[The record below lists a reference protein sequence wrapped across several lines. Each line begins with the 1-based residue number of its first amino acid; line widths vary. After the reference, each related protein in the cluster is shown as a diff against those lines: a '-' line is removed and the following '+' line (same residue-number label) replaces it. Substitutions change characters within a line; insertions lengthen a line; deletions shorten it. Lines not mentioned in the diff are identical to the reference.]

1 MNGSKSKMLLF
12 FETRGRL
19 SFFFP
24 LRIERERE
32 RERIGW

>member
-12 FETRGRL
+12 SFETRGRL

-32 RERIGW
+32 RERG